1 MNTEKIRYV
10 ADESVLLE
18 WLEHERPSLPD
29 GTPVPLPVF
38 VDPLSLLASVRAA
51 DALEEH
57 TSPTERLGRLGK
69 LAGLVV
75 IVQPAEVVLHL
86 GEAFIL
92 EERLDVPLSI
102 CLAACVAREKRAALL
117 SNCGEAGR
125 LEEAGICPV
134 LFTEGA
140 VSLL

>member
-10 ADESVLLE
+10 VDESVLLE

-29 GTPVPLPVF
+29 GSPVPLPVF
-38 VDPLSLLASVRAA
+38 VDPLSLLASMRAA
-51 DALEEH
+51 DAVEEH
-57 TSPTERLGRLGK
+57 ASSSERLGK

-75 IVQPAEVVLHL
+75 IVQPAEAVLHL
-86 GEAFIL
+86 GQAFIL

-102 CLAACVAREKRAALL
+102 CLAACIAREKGAVLL
-117 SNCGEAGR
+117 SNYGEAGR
-125 LEEAGICPV
+125 LEVAGICPV